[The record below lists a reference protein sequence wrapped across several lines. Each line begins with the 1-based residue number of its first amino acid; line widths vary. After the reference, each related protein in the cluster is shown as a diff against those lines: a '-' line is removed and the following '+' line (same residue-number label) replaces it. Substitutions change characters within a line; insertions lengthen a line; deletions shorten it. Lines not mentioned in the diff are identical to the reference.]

1 MALTEEITN
10 QYSWLNKML
19 FERILCRSRP
29 MLRVD
34 EFDVEPAFGN
44 GENYSSNLI
53 RVNVKYFH
61 ENAIHRKQFMVKATL
76 GEKLVRSRNVF
87 AKEICI
93 YDEIV
98 PRFETILKAASISIK
113 LTPKYDLSI
122 DCRLDGHS

>member
-1 MALTEEITN
+1 MALKQETTG

-19 FERILCRSRP
+19 FERILYRSGA
-29 MLRVD
+29 MIKVE

-53 RVNVKYFH
+53 RVNVKYFD
-61 ENAIHRKQFMVKATL
+61 ENDIHRKQFMVKATL

-98 PRFETILKAASISIK
+98 PRIESILKAANISIK

-122 DCRLDGHS
+122 DC